1 MGCPQMTQIYP
12 DGMGP
17 NVDQKVCN
25 QRDNGERYPHLCNP
39 GHLWAAPLCGRL
51 RERRLWS
58 QKLRP
63 FNALASLPPWCSDV
77 SPARDT
83 DGRNLSLSKAHPEPV
98 KGPFVGL
105 KKFDSS
111 HLLKMTI
118 FRGMV

>member
-1 MGCPQMTQIYP
+1 MTQIYA

-17 NVDQKVCN
+17 NVCN
-25 QRDNGERYPHLCNP
+25 QRDNRERYLHLCNP

-51 RERRLWS
+51 RDRRLCS
-58 QKLRP
+58 QKLEPALSLSKGP

-77 SPARDT
+77 SPSRDT
-83 DGRNLSLSKAHPEPV
+83 DGRSLSLSKAHPEPV
-98 KGPFVGL
+98 EGPFAGL